1 MRLNHRSIIF
11 HSKVHFLQIAVLI
24 ALAGFGSSCKQNI
37 SISTEAETSY
47 NAVLDSTNHLYDSGR
62 QSRAISYLDIASAR
76 YKNLTFNQKV
86 SNLTIH
92 YNYFF
97 HFKQDNNWAIYYA
110 NQLLKLAKVAT
121 NQEDY
126 AYIYGLAKFYKGD
139 ALFRQNKFNDAY
151 LNYYQGKIISNKS
164 KKLQNCLLSDYS
176 YHMGMILYKQEHY
189 RLAASYFR
197 TSFKE
202 LQDCETTFRVFYRG
216 QELLSNA
223 GISYNKINELDS
235 AQIYF
240 DKALNLINHPPKN
253 FIVADSLLSA
263 ARGVV
268 YGNKASISIKRQQ
281 FNQAKVLL
289 KKSIAINSQKGFD
302 NNDAV
307 LAQLKLVQLH
317 EDRSQTDSI
326 LPILNIVE
334 QQLKHIKNDEAS
346 AEWNRLMANYYQQK
360 DLLPQAIKYLKQY
373 DLLKDT
379 INKRSV
385 ILKATDVTGQLKRFE
400 REYEFN
406 QLKKANDLKKLYLIV
421 AVVFFVMA
429 IIILLLIYANALKSK
444 RLLNSLSE
452 FNWQINSKNADLEK
466 ALHKLELSSQEKD
479 RILRTVAHD
488 LRNPIGGIASLSSAV
503 IEEESCTSEQKTY
516 LKLIK
521 DTAYNS
527 LELINE
533 ILEATNA
540 SQNTLQ
546 RQWVEINS
554 LVANSVELL
563 RFKAAEKN
571 QQIILTVPQVT
582 DEVFISREKMW
593 RVTSNLISNA
603 IKFSPVGSEIQVN
616 ISKFDNDIEIKVT
629 DHGIGIPEDMVGK
642 VFNMFTE
649 AKRPGTLGEKSFG
662 LGLSICR
669 HIVEMHGGKIWF
681 EKNEPQGTAFYVR
694 LINITKKAEA

>member
-1 MRLNHRSIIF
+1 MRFFHRS
-11 HSKVHFLQIAVLI
+11 KVFRCTAHFFKIAFIVI
-24 ALAGFGSSCKQNI
+24 TIGIWSSCRQNV
-37 SISTEAETSY
+37 SKSKEAHAAY
-47 NAVLDSTNHLYDSGR
+47 NTVLDSANHLYDSGR
-62 QSRAISYLDIASAR
+62 QSRAIKYLDSVSKKF
-76 YKNLTFNQKV
+76 KNLTFNQRV
-86 SNLTIH
+86 ANLTIH
-92 YNYFF
+92 YNYSFN
-97 HFKQDNNWAIYYA
+97 FKQDNGQAIYYA
-110 NQLLKLAKVAT
+110 NQLLKLAEAAT

-164 KKLQNCLLSDYS
+164 KKLQNCMLSDYS

-197 TSFKE
+197 TSFAE
-202 LQDCETTFRVFYRG
+202 LQHCDTTFRVFYRG
-216 QELLSNA
+216 QELLNNA

-240 DKALNLINHPPKN
+240 DKSLSLINHPPKN

-268 YGNKASISIKRQQ
+268 YGNKGSILIKRQK

-302 NNDAV
+302 NNDAI
-307 LAQLKLVQLH
+307 LSQLKLVQLH
-317 EDRSQTDSI
+317 EDRAQIDSMLPVLNVVKLQLQT
-326 LPILNIVE
+326 N
-334 QQLKHIKNDEAS
+334 KNHEAA
-346 AEWNRLMANYYQQK
+346 AEWNRLMAEYCQQK
-360 DLLPQAIKYLKQY
+360 NQLSEAIIYLKQY

-379 INKRSV
+379 INKRTV
-385 ILKATDVTGQLKRFE
+385 ILKSTDVTGQLKRFE

-406 QLKKANDLKKLYLIV
+406 QLKKANDSKKSYLTV

-444 RLLNSLSE
+444 RLLSSLSE
-452 FNWQINSKNADLEK
+452 FNKQINSKNDDLEK
-466 ALHKLELSSQEKD
+466 TLQKLELSSQEKD

-488 LRNPIGGIASLSSAV
+488 LRNPIGGVASLSSAI
-503 IEEESCTSEQKTY
+503 IEEESCTPDQITY

-533 ILEATNA
+533 ILEATN
-540 SQNTLQ
+540 SNQDVLKK
-546 RQWVEINS
+546 QWVEINS

-571 QQIILTVPQVT
+571 QQIILTVPNVP
-582 DEVFISREKMW
+582 EMIFISREKIW
-593 RVTSNLISNA
+593 RVISNLISNA
-603 IKFSPVGSEIQVN
+603 IKFSKVSSGIRVDV
-616 ISKFDNDIEIKVT
+616 SKYDNDVEIKVT
-629 DHGIGIPEDMVGK
+629 DNGIGIPEEMAGK

-669 HIVEMHGGKIWF
+669 HIVEMHGGRIWF
-681 EKNEPQGTAFYVR
+681 EKNVPNGTTFYVR
-694 LINITKKAEA
+694 LNNVTKKA